1 MPTHPHAPAAGT
13 SAAIV
18 PYVDPV
24 RFASL
29 VERAP
34 GLALVDFTAAWCPPC
49 RVLGPHVDAIASEL
63 EDELTVV
70 KVDVDD
76 QPDLAARFGVLSVPT
91 LIFFR
96 DGRAIDRIV
105 GALAP
110 AALRARVEE
119 LQRS

>member
-1 MPTHPHAPAAGT
+1 M
-13 SAAIV
+13 
-18 PYVDPV
+18 
-24 RFASL
+24 
-29 VERAP
+29 
-34 GLALVDFTAAWCPPC
+34 
-49 RVLGPHVDAIASEL
+49 LGPHVDAIASEL

>member
-1 MPTHPHAPAAGT
+1 M
-13 SAAIV
+13 
-18 PYVDPV
+18 
-24 RFASL
+24 
-29 VERAP
+29 
-34 GLALVDFTAAWCPPC
+34 
-49 RVLGPHVDAIASEL
+49 LGPHVDAIASEL
-63 EDELTVV
+63 ENELTVV

-76 QPDLAARFGVLSVPT
+76 QPGLAARFGVLSVPT

-119 LQRS
+119 LQCS

>member
-1 MPTHPHAPAAGT
+1 M
-13 SAAIV
+13 
-18 PYVDPV
+18 
-24 RFASL
+24 
-29 VERAP
+29 
-34 GLALVDFTAAWCPPC
+34 
-49 RVLGPHVDAIASEL
+49 LGPHVDAIANEL

>member
-1 MPTHPHAPAAGT
+1 M
-13 SAAIV
+13 
-18 PYVDPV
+18 
-24 RFASL
+24 L
-29 VERAP
+29 E
-34 GLALVDFTAAWCPPC
+34 
-49 RVLGPHVDAIASEL
+49 PHVDAIPSEL

>member
-1 MPTHPHAPAAGT
+1 M
-13 SAAIV
+13 
-18 PYVDPV
+18 
-24 RFASL
+24 
-29 VERAP
+29 
-34 GLALVDFTAAWCPPC
+34 
-49 RVLGPHVDAIASEL
+49 LGPHVDAIANEL

-119 LQRS
+119 LQCS